1 MHRFNATFVFIMSIV
16 AFIAFLILF
25 GLSFAG
31 CGTMNAYTSAALVTA
46 GSDYEGAKK
55 NLQDLDDIKFKAWVD
70 MAATIPAGALQRGY
84 SFGTRPPPQ
93 DTESFG
99 NGRRLTSLTSRALTL
114 RLKALRR
121 SWPGL
126 DSRSM

>member
-70 MAATIPAGALQRGY
+70 MAATIPAGALQRNN
-84 SFGTRPPPQ
+84 T
-93 DTESFG
+93 G
-99 NGRRLTSLTSRALTL
+99 NPNAVRAVLL
-114 RLKALRR
+114 ACPIRGVGIIDNDR
-121 SWPGL
+121 
-126 DSRSM
+126 